1 MGFYIL
7 YLFWYVKRCSIFS
20 LSVSHKNYW
29 MCADDLDEKKNAK
42 LKVILEDYF
51 HDQTDFKA
59 VVENTEEEVSTN
71 TNYMSSVVFITI
83 TLSKNNVS
91 FAASQPMNCCF
102 HDMASLSTMSVLFLL
117 GTFVAR
123 NGYNLF
129 RVDSNNAHMCLVFF
143 SFLNNF
149 LSLVHHIK
157 CFVYLCINISIKIM
171 WFLLIC
177 KYHIF

>member
-7 YLFWYVKRCSIFS
+7 YLFWYVKRFSIFS

-83 TLSKNNVS
+83 ILSKNIVS
-91 FAASQPMNCCF
+91 FLQSANELLFSRRWRRYQQCQFCF
-102 HDMASLSTMSVLFLL
+102 CL
-117 GTFVAR
+117 G
-123 NGYNLF
+123 
-129 RVDSNNAHMCLVFF
+129 
-143 SFLNNF
+143 
-149 LSLVHHIK
+149 LSLREMDI
-157 CFVYLCINISIKIM
+157 
-171 WFLLIC
+171 IC
-177 KYHIF
+177 SG

>member
-83 TLSKNNVS
+83 ILSKNIVS
-91 FAASQPMNCCF
+91 FLQSANELLFSRRLRRYQQCQFCF
-102 HDMASLSTMSVLFLL
+102 CL
-117 GTFVAR
+117 G
-123 NGYNLF
+123 
-129 RVDSNNAHMCLVFF
+129 
-143 SFLNNF
+143 
-149 LSLVHHIK
+149 LSLREMDI
-157 CFVYLCINISIKIM
+157 
-171 WFLLIC
+171 IC
-177 KYHIF
+177 SG